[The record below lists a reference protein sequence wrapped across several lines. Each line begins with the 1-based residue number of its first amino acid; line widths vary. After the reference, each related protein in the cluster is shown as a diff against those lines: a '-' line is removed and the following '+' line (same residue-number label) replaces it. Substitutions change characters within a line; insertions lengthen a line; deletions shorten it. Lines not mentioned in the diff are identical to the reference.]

1 MDESTRELLS
11 GFRASNKFSWKVVQ
25 SEVEAVVERAAES
38 ADVELLLAFLSMCPD
53 DDPGTGPGPGMVW
66 ASLCWSVVLPTLGE
80 HPTSSTA
87 DAICAVLR
95 DHTPRYEEFS
105 TAAYGA
111 LQSVIQE
118 EAFRTAALES
128 VCNILVDECYG
139 SVWRDAIGLLQSE
152 GYVAA
157 VPHIVAGATRTDYS
171 GATKTIVSKNSTIQ
185 SMDITA
191 AIQSIMAF
199 DPPDMDQAISTML
212 GHRDMGARA
221 SVVKALGRYGN
232 RSVVPALK
240 RRLGGLFSKPESA
253 SYIRELI
260 KSAIE
265 EINGRAVAQSN

>member
-11 GFRASNKFSWKVVQ
+11 GFRASNKYSWKVVQ

-38 ADVELLLAFLSMCPD
+38 ADVELLLAFLSTCPD
-53 DDPGTGPGPGMVW
+53 DDPGTGPGPGMLW
-66 ASLCWSVVLPTLGE
+66 ASLCWNVVLPTLGE

-105 TAAYGA
+105 TAAYSA
-111 LQSVIQE
+111 LHSVISE

-157 VPHIVAGATRTDYS
+157 VPNIVAR
-171 GATKTIVSKNSTIQ
+171 IVSKNSTIQ

-212 GHRDMGARA
+212 GHRDIGARA